1 MAHITRR
8 SNHVLTSLSIVTLSL
23 ALVACAGGDYAST
36 DNGEGFA
43 AKQQLDAQT
52 MGNQSEQSGLLN
64 ASSTRGPQD
73 PIYVNLAPPVLDK
86 KMQEVE
92 KPKGAVAQQIRKELS
107 SDPIIQLVTGGKSAT
122 VGKSSPAH
130 SVADVKVA
138 SKVSLMEMNGMN
150 HKGDKDRKKMMSVVM
165 EATITSKS
173 PPAIYTVYESGQV
186 LQNVEVSKRFA
197 KQIRQVI
204 LEKVGPQIPAH

>member
-1 MAHITRR
+1 MAHILRR
-8 SNHVLTSLSIVTLSL
+8 SNDVLTSLSIVTLSL
-23 ALVACAGGDYAST
+23 AVIACAGGDYAST
-36 DNGEGFA
+36 GNGEGSA

-73 PIYVNLAPPVLDK
+73 PIYVSFAPPVLDK
-86 KMQEVE
+86 KMQEAE

-107 SDPIIQLVTGGKSAT
+107 SDPIIQLVAGSKSAT
-122 VGKSSPAH
+122 AGKSSPAH

-138 SKVSLMEMNGMN
+138 SKVSLTEMNGMN
-150 HKGDKDRKKMMSVVM
+150 RNGGKDGKKMMAVVM

-173 PPAIYTVYESGQV
+173 PPAIYTVYESGHV